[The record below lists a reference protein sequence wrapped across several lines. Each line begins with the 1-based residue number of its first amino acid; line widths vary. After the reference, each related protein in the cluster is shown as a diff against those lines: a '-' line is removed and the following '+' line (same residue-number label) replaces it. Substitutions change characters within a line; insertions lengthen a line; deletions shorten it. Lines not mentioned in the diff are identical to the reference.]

1 MLTNFSII
9 SSKVK
14 NLLILI
20 SQALNNS
27 LAKSTSFVSQIDDIP
42 AFLRFLIQATVS
54 EPLRKLR
61 FVIPF
66 IEVEKS

>member
-1 MLTNFSII
+1 M

-27 LAKSTSFVSQIDDIP
+27 LAKSTSFISQIDDIP

-54 EPLRKLR
+54 EPLRKFR